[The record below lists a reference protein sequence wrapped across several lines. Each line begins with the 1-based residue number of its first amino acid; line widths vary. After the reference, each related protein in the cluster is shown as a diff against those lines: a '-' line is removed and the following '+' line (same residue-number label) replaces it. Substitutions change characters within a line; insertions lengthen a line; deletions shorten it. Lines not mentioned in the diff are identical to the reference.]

1 MRTNDQSLLAPD
13 GTRIAFR
20 AVGSGPT
27 LLLTNGLTTTS
38 TFWKYLIPSWLERYQ
53 VVTWDLPGH
62 GDSAPAATPGGAT
75 IEALPPIMAG
85 ILERLGVAQAIHI
98 GWSVG
103 SQIVLELYRQY
114 PAAAKALVM
123 LFGPAGHALENTR
136 LPIPGAW
143 IERLARHRSAEACV
157 RLLGRCARAPVP
169 PGLTALLRRAHIIGP
184 DTRAADLREILDHL
198 ARLDPRTIPLLTL
211 SAQKHSAF
219 DVLPKVKVPLLLMTA
234 RQDPFMPMEHVAMPM
249 HQAAPGSELVVLDAA
264 THAALLDF
272 PGEVARHIDDFIAR
286 RVRASAPS

>member
-1 MRTNDQSLLAPD
+1 MRNDQSLLAPD
-13 GTRIAFR
+13 GTRIAFG

-38 TFWKYLIPSWLERYQ
+38 TFWKYLVPIWRERFQ

-62 GDSAPAATPGGAT
+62 GDSAPAATPRGAT
-75 IEALPPIMAG
+75 IEALPAIMAG
-85 ILERLGVAQAIHI
+85 ILERLGVGRAIHI

-114 PAAAKALVM
+114 PACAEALVM

-143 IERLARHRSAEACV
+143 IERIMRNPSAEALV
-157 RLLGRCARAPVP
+157 GVIGRWARLPLL
-169 PGLTALLRRAHIIGP
+169 PGLSGLLRQARIIGP
-184 DTRAADLREILDHL
+184 QTRAADLREIFDHL
-198 ARLDPRTIPLLTL
+198 ARLDPHTMPLMTL

-219 DVLPKVKVPLLLMTA
+219 DVLPTVKVPLLLMTA
-234 RQDPFMPMEHVAMPM
+234 RQDPFMPMEHVAIPM
-249 HQAAPGSELVVLDAA
+249 HQAAPGSELAVLDAA

-272 PGEVARHIDDFIAR
+272 PGEVARHIDDFLAR
-286 RVRASAPS
+286 RVMHAWPT